1 MGIFMFNMHTAL
13 KKKMHYLKKTCTCI
27 LNLYYLPI
35 YLKKIFFFIEK
46 KNKITTTKKKKK
58 KKEEEKG
65 F

>member
-35 YLKKIFFFIEK
+35 YLKKYIFLYR
-46 KNKITTTKKKKK
+46 
-58 KKEEEKG
+58 KEE
-65 F
+65 